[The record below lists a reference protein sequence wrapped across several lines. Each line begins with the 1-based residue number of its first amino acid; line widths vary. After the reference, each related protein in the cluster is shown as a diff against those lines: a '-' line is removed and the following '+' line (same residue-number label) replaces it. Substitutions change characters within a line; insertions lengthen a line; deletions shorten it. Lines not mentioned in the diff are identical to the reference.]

1 LSFNGFIGLT
11 VKLPIFFFCW
21 KKTQILLND
30 DIHNHVFINSY
41 HISTL
46 FQLYY
51 GIKFIEEE
59 IRVPG
64 KTRCHM

>member
-1 LSFNGFIGLT
+1 
-11 VKLPIFFFCW
+11 
-21 KKTQILLND
+21 LND

-51 GIKFIEEE
+51 GISIKFIEEE
-59 IRVPG
+59 IEYLG
-64 KTRCHM
+64 KLDLSHVT